1 MNITYRHTT
10 SRATRA
16 RRATTSP
23 ADGETGFTLVE
34 LLVTMMVMGIIAS
47 SVMMVALRTFT
58 TTATITDRR
67 DVFADGRVALDQL
80 SKQLRQAESTDLTDC
95 SGAVSSITFSG
106 YIDGA
111 PATIEWRTTGNS
123 PGPYS
128 LEQSR
133 DAGAASPHFAPVVSS
148 LTNDTPFTCASHG
161 GVIDQVT
168 VSLSLGTT
176 TSTVLIATDVQLRN
190 AQQD

>member
-1 MNITYRHTT
+1 MT
-10 SRATRA
+10 SLAIRA
-16 RRATTSP
+16 RRATTSRGR
-23 ADGETGFTLVE
+23 GEAGFTLVE

-80 SKQLRQAESTDLTDC
+80 SKQLRQGESIDQAAST
-95 SGAVSSITFSG
+95 ASSITFSS

-111 PATIEWRTTGNS
+111 PETIIWRVTGATA
-123 PGPYS
+123 PYS

-133 DAGAASPHFAPVVSS
+133 DDGAHFAPVVSS
-148 LTNDTPFTCASHG
+148 LTNNTPFTYTSHG
-161 GVIDQVT
+161 GIVDQVT

>member
-1 MNITYRHTT
+1 MTSLAIRARRVTT
-10 SRATRA
+10 SR
-16 RRATTSP
+16 
-23 ADGETGFTLVE
+23 DKGEAGFTLVE

-80 SKQLRQAESTDLTDC
+80 SKQLRQGESIDQAAST
-95 SGAVSSITFSG
+95 ASSITFSS

-111 PATIEWRTTGNS
+111 PETIIWRVTGTAA
-123 PGPYS
+123 PYS

-133 DAGAASPHFAPVVSS
+133 DGIHFAPVVSS
-148 LTNDTPFTCASHG
+148 LTNNTPFTYTSHG
-161 GVIDQVT
+161 GIVDQVT